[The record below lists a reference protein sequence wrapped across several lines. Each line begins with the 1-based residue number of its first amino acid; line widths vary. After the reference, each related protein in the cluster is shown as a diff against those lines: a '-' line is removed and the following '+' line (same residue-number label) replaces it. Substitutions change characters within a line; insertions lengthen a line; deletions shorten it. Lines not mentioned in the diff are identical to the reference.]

1 MNVSKIN
8 FDQEVANKLR
18 QMMIVEAEKISEK
31 YPQYK
36 EYFNN
41 HLLVRANKKLTGRYG
56 DICDAGEFLLAEPEI
71 VEFLTEEG
79 HRHQSICVWDMIEK
93 SAKYVSYADVD
104 FIQKKVKLSLR
115 LDY

>member
-8 FDQEVANKLR
+8 FDQEVASKLLEMLKEKAAS
-18 QMMIVEAEKISEK
+18 QMAK

-36 EYFNN
+36 EYFND

-79 HRHQSICVWDMIEK
+79 LRHQSICVWDMIEK